1 MIRLQNTTP
10 SHPTFGSVMEG
21 RSFVG
26 DTSGWYRFG
35 FNGKEKDDEVSGAGN
50 QYDYGFRIYN
60 PHIGKFLS
68 VDPKIYSF
76 PMYSSYQYA
85 GNKPIVAIDLDGLED
100 VWVHQLEMGD
110 GTRTTFVYDR
120 DDSNFE
126 EVVSNFCA
134 AMHIDRSTIPNNG
147 LVTTFAI
154 QSKFQGPLSGIRYD
168 YTPPAIIHPDKSL
181 SNTLKGFGK
190 NLDEYHNKTYGQE
203 GFVKFTDDVEAAA
216 RNSGTWVKGA
226 GIAATLVFGTGVG
239 IPIYRFGNAL
249 QTASDIIGAAKAFE
263 KGDYVKVA
271 IKAGA
276 LALGEIKDR
285 RLISVAKRFKMS
297 EAEKFKTD
305 IVGDVLIDILE
316 DNAEYLIDK

>member
-1 MIRLQNTTP
+1 
-10 SHPTFGSVMEG
+10 
-21 RSFVG
+21 
-26 DTSGWYRFG
+26 
-35 FNGKEKDDEVSGAGN
+35 
-50 QYDYGFRIYN
+50 
-60 PHIGKFLS
+60 
-68 VDPKIYSF
+68 
-76 PMYSSYQYA
+76 
-85 GNKPIVAIDLDGLED
+85 
-100 VWVHQLEMGD
+100 
-110 GTRTTFVYDR
+110 
-120 DDSNFE
+120 
-126 EVVSNFCA
+126 
-134 AMHIDRSTIPNNG
+134 
-147 LVTTFAI
+147 
-154 QSKFQGPLSGIRYD
+154 
-168 YTPPAIIHPDKSL
+168 
-181 SNTLKGFGK
+181 
-190 NLDEYHNKTYGQE
+190 
-203 GFVKFTDDVEAAA
+203 VKFTDDVEAAA

-226 GIAATLVFGTGVG
+226 GIAATLVFGPGVG